1 MIELRDYQ
9 DRLSIEG
16 CQKLH
21 DYKIVYYAIETRVG
35 KSLIALNTLKLYG
48 AKSVLCITK
57 KKAIASIERDYE
69 SLNPGFKLL
78 VTNYEQ
84 VHKLN
89 PSDYD
94 AIIIDEAQNVS
105 AFPKPSQRAIA
116 CRKICIGK
124 PVIFMSATPSAES
137 YSQLFHQLT
146 CSSFSPYE
154 GYMRD
159 PKKGSTYA
167 FYRWARAGYV
177 TVTKK
182 RIGAGREVDDY
193 SKCNGDLVW
202 KDVKHLFIRYTQ
214 VEAGFI
220 APVEEQFHHV
230 EMMPETYKILNEL
243 DKNKMYV
250 RTIPISGR
258 EVVATVSG
266 GADLINK
273 LTQVSGG
280 SLIFD
285 GEEKGVILDASKGKY
300 IQSRFYGRKIA
311 ILYRYKCEFE
321 MLKSF
326 FPKYTES
333 PEEFNACNDLTFLG
347 QIQSSKEGVNL
358 STADDLVCVNMDFS
372 ATSFFQMRARIQNKD
387 RKGSAPL
394 HWIFARGGMED
405 RIYKAV
411 SNKKSFTYAYYRTH
425 HVGKTNSGENKK
437 GIVQTRLDSVE
448 AGTSQHIGV
457 S

>member
-9 DRLSIEG
+9 ERLSVEG
-16 CQKLH
+16 CQKLQDH
-21 DYKIVYYAIETRVG
+21 KIVYYAIETRVG

-57 KKAIASIERDYE
+57 KKAIKSIEGDYAAMD
-69 SLNPGFKLL
+69 PRFKLL

-84 VHKLN
+84 VNKLN

-94 AIIIDEAQNVS
+94 AVIIDEAQNVS

-116 CRKICIGK
+116 CRKICFGK
-124 PVIFMSATPSAES
+124 PVILMSATPSAES

-159 PKKGSTYA
+159 PKKGSLYA
-167 FYRWARAGYV
+167 FYRWAKAGYV
-177 TVTKK
+177 TIKKK
-182 RIGAGREVDDY
+182 RIGAGREIDDY
-193 SKCNGDLVW
+193 SQCNGDAVW
-202 KDVKHLFIRYTQ
+202 KDVKNLFIRFTQ
-214 VEAGFI
+214 EEAGFV
-220 APVEEQFHHV
+220 ATVEEQFHHV
-230 EMMPETYKILNEL
+230 EMMPETYKILAEL
-243 DKNKMYV
+243 DKNRMYA
-250 RTIPISGR
+250 RTIPYSGR
-258 EVVATVSG
+258 EVVATVNG

-273 LTQVSGG
+273 MTQASGG
-280 SLIFD
+280 TLIFD
-285 GEEKGVILDASKGKY
+285 GEEKGVILDWSKGVY
-300 IQSRFYGRKIA
+300 IKSRFHGRKIA
-311 ILYRYKCEFE
+311 ILYRYKSEFE

-326 FPKYTES
+326 FPQFTES
-333 PEEFNACNDLTFLG
+333 PEEFNSRNDLTYLG

-405 RIYKAV
+405 KIYKAV
-411 SNKKSFTYAYYRTH
+411 SNKKSFTYAYYATH
-425 HVGKTNSGENKK
+425 VRKQNSGQNKERAN
-437 GIVQTRLDSVE
+437 QTRLDSIE
-448 AGTSQHIGV
+448 AGAGQHIRI